1 MSDSREV
8 WFVRT
13 RYTGQAYPVT
23 WQGWLATI
31 AFAAFVIAM
40 VILGAFIAVAAFVI
54 AVVVAVFLVAFA
66 YLRFVFRHSRKSR
79 DVSAEYRDITD
90 A

>member
-8 WFVRT
+8 WFVR
-13 RYTGQAYPVT
+13 RRFTGRTYPVT
-23 WQGWLATI
+23 WQGWVVTL

-40 VILGAFIAVAAFVI
+40 MILGAVI
-54 AVVVAVFLVAFA
+54 AVTAFVVAGIAAVFLVAFA
-66 YLRFVFRHSRKSR
+66 YLRLVFRHSSGSR
-79 DVSAEYRDITD
+79 DVSDYRDRSD

>member
-1 MSDSREV
+1 MSDSREI

-13 RYTGQAYPVT
+13 RYTHPTT

-31 AFAAFVIAM
+31 AFAAFVILM
-40 VILGAFIAVAAFVI
+40 VILAAVIAATAFVI
-54 AVVVAVFLVAFA
+54 AVAVAVFLIAYA
-66 YLRFVFRHSRKSR
+66 YLRFVFRHSRGSR
-79 DVSAEYRDITD
+79 DLDAYRGQND

>member
-23 WQGWLATI
+23 WQGWLAAL
-31 AFAAFVIAM
+31 AFGAFVIGM
-40 VILGAFIAVAAFVI
+40 IVLGAFIAVAAFVVAI
-54 AVVVAVFLVAFA
+54 VVAVILVAYA
-66 YLRFVFRHSRKSR
+66 YLRFAFSHSRMSR
-79 DVSAEYRDITD
+79 DDRNQ
-90 A
+90 

>member
-1 MSDSREV
+1 MSDRREV

-13 RYTGQAYPVT
+13 SYTGQAYPVT
-23 WQGWLATI
+23 WQGWLTTL

-40 VILGAFIAVAAFVI
+40 VILGAVIAATAFVI
-54 AVVVAVFLVAFA
+54 AVIVAVFLVAFA
-66 YLRFVFRHSRKSR
+66 YLSFAFRHSRKSR
-79 DVSAEYRDITD
+79 DVTDYRGPSD

>member
-13 RYTGQAYPVT
+13 SYTGQAYPVT
-23 WQGWLATI
+23 WQGWLATL
-31 AFAAFVIAM
+31 AFAAFVVTM
-40 VILGAFIAVAAFVI
+40 VILGVIIAATAFVI
-54 AVVVAVFLVAFA
+54 AVIVAVFLVAFA
-66 YLRFVFRHSRKSR
+66 YLRFVFRHSRASR
-79 DVSAEYRDITD
+79 NVADYRGPTD